1 MAIQNNT
8 PTENQVEFRDV
19 RRNSSNQIVSYTLEE
34 DSGKQYG
41 THKVPAVTSLYEK
54 DSYNRTIPQLSSE
67 LIVPLPDIPLEVIS
81 QTFVDEANI
90 YVQGISIKGSDV
102 EEVIPEDVFSGRYE
116 LTPNAASYRGKES
129 PGYYDNTHFSGISYH
144 NGGVRDATD
153 NFILFPGFKEVL
165 WDNAVFGPPLT
176 NGGYRVTKEL
186 IESGRN
192 LNLRTVI
199 GFSINKG
206 NSNVNANVRIIRKR
220 IPSDPANVREVN
232 NGTYAAAYPMIEL
245 SHDIPNA
252 DLVENDIYE
261 VQTVVGSRDDGVHIM
276 GDKCIFE
283 VTAQLPEEE
292 PIVWPNAGT
301 STLGDAP
308 SGGNANDEASDDATS
323 TGA

>member
-8 PTENQVEFRDV
+8 PTENESLLRDV

-34 DSGKQYG
+34 DSGTDYG
-41 THKVPAVTSLYEK
+41 MHKVPAVTSLYEK

-90 YVQGISIKGSDV
+90 YIQGISIKSSGV
-102 EEVIPEDVFSGRYE
+102 EEPEPEDTFSGRYE
-116 LTPNAASYRGKES
+116 LTPNAPSYRGAES
-129 PGYYDNTHFSGISYH
+129 PGWFDNTHFSGISYH
-144 NGGVRDATD
+144 NSGVRGATD
-153 NFILFPGFKEVL
+153 NFILFPGFKEIL

-192 LNLRTVI
+192 LNIRTVI

-206 NSNVNANVRIIRKR
+206 GSTVNANVRIIRKR
-220 IPSDPANVREVN
+220 IPGDPENVVEIN

-245 SHDIPNA
+245 VHDVPNA

-276 GDKCIFE
+276 GDKCILE

-323 TGA
+323 AGA